1 MGLCGYKLC
10 DQSSTIPFLLG
21 GGKAHWTFQMDYS
34 GWVTVGKQ
42 QINELRMELRYLD
55 HWAFSVSHSICGGGC
70 GGFAREEYAV
80 GKLVTKVNIRTNLC
94 MYNCRHMSDSYSKS
108 NRHSNCAVTVT
119 DIHAHIHAWA
129 GMHTHTRRHTKSWT
143 QASIVLCSHEIGSQ
157 RFFSISTNKGSRAG
171 EEKLKKKK
179 KKKKRRTEIWANTKS
194 LWGSQDC

>member
-129 GMHTHTRRHTKSWT
+129 GMHTHTHTHAGIRSREHRPPLSFALTKLVPKGFSVFPPTKAVELEKKS
-143 QASIVLCSHEIGSQ
+143 
-157 RFFSISTNKGSRAG
+157 
-171 EEKLKKKK
+171 
-179 KKKKRRTEIWANTKS
+179 
-194 LWGSQDC
+194 